1 MTPGSQRNRI
11 RSLLRRGEVT
21 PETVVAY
28 AATHPPSG
36 LPTEPQLYGAQR
48 RRAGLPRLTARREI
62 LYGPERRPPVPR
74 PRGPS
79 AREILARNPDIR
91 AFLQPNRM
99 LKPKPLQAKFR
110 KLHRT
115 GRISEHVL
123 NPPPHQPAQVP
134 VFQDISFTGRR
145 AIRKFMVVAE
155 EGFGLQDFLAYV
167 RQATIDLM
175 DANRRTKVNLDAHI
189 KVHKIDAQAGDT
201 LEDIS
206 AELKSGYQVLDQL
219 TPVDEIFDQAV
230 AKMEES
236 LATYLRGG
244 SGWSLSKVVSLV
256 ITFLEYRP
264 FRGSSFIKLPKGVRN
279 NKGVLN
285 VKNKDDQCFRWAVTM
300 SLNPDLCDGKDPG
313 RVTKKIQ
320 EASGEY
326 DFTDIEFPTPVC
338 EATMRKF
345 ETNNPG
351 IMVSLLGYENVYDA
365 ATERTNTIYHPMRPS
380 PVRLDQL
387 DGETNWDYQVR
398 VSKHHVRLLVA
409 TGTVE
414 RPGPDGTIETFNKN
428 HFCVVRSMS
437 KMLAS
442 QVSGKKAAKYFC
454 DYCLDNYG
462 TQALLDTHQV
472 DCSKNLPQS
481 VVMPGEDNCHM
492 RFKNIQNVVP
502 APFYIVA
509 DFESNLE
516 DANEKRGKTTVVK
529 QHHVPSAFCLHL
541 HSRVESFQMDP
552 IVRAKTCEEDADMD
566 KAFVEAVASV
576 ATEIGD
582 RFPEPVPMVFGA
594 EEQSRHDEQ
603 DTCYACGNIFVE
615 EMEENKKK
623 KWSKV
628 RDHCH
633 YTGRYRGALHNSCS
647 LRLKKVR
654 TIPVIFHNL
663 KGYDSHLFVK
673 RLADIPG
680 AIGCIANNEQKYI
693 TFHKDIT
700 VGPVG
705 GDTMDKIRLKFID
718 SASFLLSS
726 LESLVANLKG
736 HGGSAQFHALRQ
748 YYSGKQLELLL
759 RKGVY
764 PYDYMNS
771 TSRMTETQLP
781 PKEQFY
787 SKLNEEHISDA
798 DYTHAQEVWVA
809 FGCETMADYAR
820 LYCKSDVL
828 QLADVWENFVQLGLE
843 AFGLDPSYYV
853 SLPGYSWDAMLKTT
867 KVDIPLLTDKAMY
880 EFFEKGVRGGV
891 STVTGRYARANNKHM
906 TEYDPSKE
914 SSFISYVDANSLY
927 PYAMKRK
934 LPLGDFRWL
943 GDSERDEMMRDHDL
957 IRACTLEV
965 DLEYP
970 KELHDR
976 DNDYPMAPE
985 SIRVN
990 ATDPVPKLTP
1000 NFNTKS
1006 RYVVHHEVLRYYL
1019 SRGLKLT
1026 AIHRG
1031 VSYSESNFFSSF
1043 IDLCVSRRAQA
1054 TSKFEKDFWK
1064 LCMNAVYG
1072 KCLQK
1077 VRDRC
1082 KVVLVNGNDR
1092 VKLLKLIAKPTFQQP
1107 LEYRDS
1113 ELVSVLMKQRV
1124 VTLNMPVFL
1133 GASVLYHAKLHMY
1146 RHHDY
1151 VKEKW
1156 GGDARL
1162 LFTDTDSLCYHIRTE
1177 DWFSDIRP
1185 DLSTVYDMS
1194 DYPKDHP
1201 LHSTEN
1207 KKIVGFFKD
1216 EAAGR
1221 QITEFVGLRAKSY
1234 SYMLDG
1240 GEECKKSKGVKRSV
1254 IKNATRHEEY
1264 KRCLFGV
1271 ANGTEADGE
1280 LPGTTRKT
1288 YREFKSRNHDITT
1301 NEVSKIAL
1309 SAMDNK
1315 RVIIPNDLEG
1325 RTRAIGHWRNTAEQN
1340 HD

>member
-1 MTPGSQRNRI
+1 VQ
-11 RSLLRRGEVT
+11 
-21 PETVVAY
+21 
-28 AATHPPSG
+28 
-36 LPTEPQLYGAQR
+36 
-48 RRAGLPRLTARREI
+48 
-62 LYGPERRPPVPR
+62 
-74 PRGPS
+74 
-79 AREILARNPDIR
+79 
-91 AFLQPNRM
+91 
-99 LKPKPLQAKFR
+99 
-110 KLHRT
+110 
-115 GRISEHVL
+115 SE
-123 NPPPHQPAQVP
+123 
-134 VFQDISFTGRR
+134 
-145 AIRKFMVVAE
+145 AE
-155 EGFGLQDFLAYV
+155 EG
-167 RQATIDLM
+167 
-175 DANRRTKVNLDAHI
+175 
-189 KVHKIDAQAGDT
+189 
-201 LEDIS
+201 ED
-206 AELKSGYQVLDQL
+206 D
-219 TPVDEIFDQAV
+219 
-230 AKMEES
+230 
-236 LATYLRGG
+236 
-244 SGWSLSKVVSLV
+244 
-256 ITFLEYRP
+256 
-264 FRGSSFIKLPKGVRN
+264 
-279 NKGVLN
+279 
-285 VKNKDDQCFRWAVTM
+285 
-300 SLNPDLCDGKDPG
+300 
-313 RVTKKIQ
+313 
-320 EASGEY
+320 
-326 DFTDIEFPTPVC
+326 
-338 EATMRKF
+338 
-345 ETNNPG
+345 
-351 IMVSLLGYENVYDA
+351 
-365 ATERTNTIYHPMRPS
+365 
-380 PVRLDQL
+380 
-387 DGETNWDYQVR
+387 
-398 VSKHHVRLLVA
+398 
-409 TGTVE
+409 
-414 RPGPDGTIETFNKN
+414 
-428 HFCVVRSMS
+428 
-437 KMLAS
+437 
-442 QVSGKKAAKYFC
+442 
-454 DYCLDNYG
+454 
-462 TQALLDTHQV
+462 
-472 DCSKNLPQS
+472 
-481 VVMPGEDNCHM
+481 
-492 RFKNIQNVVP
+492 
-502 APFYIVA
+502 
-509 DFESNLE
+509 
-516 DANEKRGKTTVVK
+516 
-529 QHHVPSAFCLHL
+529 
-541 HSRVESFQMDP
+541 
-552 IVRAKTCEEDADMD
+552 
-566 KAFVEAVASV
+566 
-576 ATEIGD
+576 
-582 RFPEPVPMVFGA
+582 
-594 EEQSRHDEQ
+594 
-603 DTCYACGNIFVE
+603 
-615 EMEENKKK
+615 
-623 KWSKV
+623 
-628 RDHCH
+628 
-633 YTGRYRGALHNSCS
+633 
-647 LRLKKVR
+647 
-654 TIPVIFHNL
+654 PVIFHNL

-736 HGGSAQFHALRQ
+736 HGGSAQFHALRR

-891 STVTGRYARANNKHM
+891 STVTGRYAKANNKHM

-927 PYAMKRK
+927 AYAMKRK

-943 GDSERDEMMRDHDL
+943 GESDRDEMMRNHDL

-990 ATDPVPKLTP
+990 ASDPVPKLTP

-1092 VKLLKLIAKPTFQQP
+1092 VKLLKVIAKPTFQQP

-1133 GASVLYHAKLHMY
+1133 GASVLDHAKLHMY

-1234 SYMLDG
+1234 SYKLDG

-1271 ANGTEADGE
+1271 VNGTEDDGE
-1280 LPGTTRKT
+1280 LPGTTRKK

-1315 RVIIPNDLEG
+1315 RVIIPDDPEG
-1325 RTRAIGHWRNTAEQN
+1325 RTWAIGHCRNRPQGGLRN
-1340 HD
+1340 GGD

>member
-1 MTPGSQRNRI
+1 
-11 RSLLRRGEVT
+11 
-21 PETVVAY
+21 
-28 AATHPPSG
+28 
-36 LPTEPQLYGAQR
+36 
-48 RRAGLPRLTARREI
+48 
-62 LYGPERRPPVPR
+62 
-74 PRGPS
+74 
-79 AREILARNPDIR
+79 
-91 AFLQPNRM
+91 
-99 LKPKPLQAKFR
+99 
-110 KLHRT
+110 
-115 GRISEHVL
+115 
-123 NPPPHQPAQVP
+123 
-134 VFQDISFTGRR
+134 
-145 AIRKFMVVAE
+145 MVVAE
-155 EGFGLQDFLAYV
+155 DGFGLQDFLAYV

-189 KVHKIDAQAGDT
+189 LMHKIDAQTGDT
-201 LEDIS
+201 LEEKPS
-206 AELKSGYQVLDQL
+206 ELKSGYQVLDQL

-230 AKMEES
+230 TKMEES
-236 LATYLRGG
+236 LATYLRDG

-256 ITFLEYRP
+256 VTFLEYRP

-285 VKNKDDQCFRWAVTM
+285 VKNKDDQSFRWAVTM

-351 IMVSLLGYENVYDA
+351 IMVSLLGYENVYNA
-365 ATERTNTIYHPMRPS
+365 ATERTDTVYHPIRPS

-387 DGETNWDYQVR
+387 DGETDWDYQAR
-398 VSKHHVRLLVA
+398 VSKHHARLLVA

-414 RPGPDGTIETFNKN
+414 RPGPDDTIEAFNKS

-462 TQALLDTHQV
+462 TQALLDIHQV

-516 DANEKRGKTTVVK
+516 EANEKRGKTTVVK

-552 IVRAKTCEEDADMD
+552 VVRAKTCEEDTDMD

-576 ATEIGD
+576 ATEIGE

-615 EMEENKKK
+615 EMKK

-633 YTGRYRGALHNSCS
+633 YTGRYRGALHSSCN

-705 GDTMDKIRLKFID
+705 GETMDKIRLKFID

-726 LESLVANLKG
+726 LESLVANLKR
-736 HGGSAQFHALRQ
+736 HGGSTGFHALRR
-748 YYSGKQLELLL
+748 YYSGTQLELLL

-781 PKEQFY
+781 SKEQFY
-787 SKLNEEHISDA
+787 SELNGEHISDA

-891 STVTGRYARANNKHM
+891 STVTGRYAKANNKYM
-906 TEYDPSKE
+906 AEYDPSKE

-927 PYAMKRK
+927 PYAMKCK

-943 GDSERDEMMRDHDL
+943 GDSERDEMLRDHDL

-965 DLEYP
+965 DLEYLE
-970 KELHDR
+970 ELHDVC
-976 DNDYPMAPE
+976 M
-985 SIRVN
+985 
-990 ATDPVPKLTP
+990 
-1000 NFNTKS
+1000 
-1006 RYVVHHEVLRYYL
+1006 YVCKTLF
-1019 SRGLKLT
+1019 K
-1026 AIHRG
+1026 
-1031 VSYSESNFFSSF
+1031 
-1043 IDLCVSRRAQA
+1043 D
-1054 TSKFEKDFWK
+1054 TSP
-1064 LCMNAVYG
+1064 
-1072 KCLQK
+1072 
-1077 VRDRC
+1077 
-1082 KVVLVNGNDR
+1082 VNG
-1092 VKLLKLIAKPTFQQP
+1092 A
-1107 LEYRDS
+1107 
-1113 ELVSVLMKQRV
+1113 LVSTGGVY
-1124 VTLNMPVFL
+1124 N
-1133 GASVLYHAKLHMY
+1133 
-1146 RHHDY
+1146 
-1151 VKEKW
+1151 VK
-1156 GGDARL
+1156 
-1162 LFTDTDSLCYHIRTE
+1162 
-1177 DWFSDIRP
+1177 
-1185 DLSTVYDMS
+1185 
-1194 DYPKDHP
+1194 
-1201 LHSTEN
+1201 N
-1207 KKIVGFFKD
+1207 
-1216 EAAGR
+1216 
-1221 QITEFVGLRAKSY
+1221 
-1234 SYMLDG
+1234 
-1240 GEECKKSKGVKRSV
+1240 
-1254 IKNATRHEEY
+1254 Y
-1264 KRCLFGV
+1264 KR
-1271 ANGTEADGE
+1271 
-1280 LPGTTRKT
+1280 
-1288 YREFKSRNHDITT
+1288 Y
-1301 NEVSKIAL
+1301 
-1309 SAMDNK
+1309 
-1315 RVIIPNDLEG
+1315 
-1325 RTRAIGHWRNTAEQN
+1325 
-1340 HD
+1340 